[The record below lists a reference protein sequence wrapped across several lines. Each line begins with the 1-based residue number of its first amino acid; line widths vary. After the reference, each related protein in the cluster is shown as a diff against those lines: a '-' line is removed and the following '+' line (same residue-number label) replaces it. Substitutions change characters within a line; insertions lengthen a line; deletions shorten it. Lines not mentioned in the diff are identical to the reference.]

1 MFEEKITVCT
11 SCFSPLKGNEKICK
25 DCGADLRNVKKSTA
39 WGNHNNISN
48 SVSSNSKMNYSNMP
62 QSGINYSQN
71 DVSHAQ
77 SKTNYTQY
85 SANKQKQH
93 SYSNTNNSASAYT
106 NKNEQKINEMYKNAA
121 NNPKLT
127 SAYDKIAQNAY
138 TQTQKKPK
146 KSLAG
151 LVLVGVFVFAFA
163 SPIIENFGYFFSSI
177 MHEITYEAPERV
189 FLGDYSLSPTI
200 IGQMVGQDI
209 KDHYSTAQ
217 TIYIEQPAW
226 YNENATYNIV
236 EKDESSDDYYLV
248 DDTNSYMQVAQI
260 MEYSFFM
267 QLPIE
272 ATHEY
277 YSSNFIDHAYI
288 SIDNEA
294 DENFNTSMYYTDYFG
309 EESIFDAIAEKFEM
323 EENSAFSLQEK
334 IEFESGAVGYAVIE
348 QNDYDI
354 TYKIFIE
361 QGENEYG
368 NVLFTQMDISLE
380 KYSSGEGSDNLYEYD
395 LNKAVDYFKENFYII
410 KQ

>member
-1 MFEEKITVCT
+1 MFEEKLTVCP

-39 WGNHNNISN
+39 WGNHNNISD
-48 SVSSNSKMNYSNMP
+48 
-62 QSGINYSQN
+62 I
-71 DVSHAQ
+71 SHTQ
-77 SKTNYTQY
+77 SKTNYTQH
-85 SANKQKQH
+85 NTNTQNQH
-93 SYSNTNNSASAYT
+93 AYSNTNNGANAYT

-127 SAYDKIAQNAY
+127 RTYDKIAQNAY
-138 TQTQKKPK
+138 TQTQKKPR
-146 KSLAG
+146 KSLGG
-151 LVLVGVFVFAFA
+151 LILVGVFIFAFA

-189 FLGDYSLSPTI
+189 FSGDYSLSPTI
-200 IGQMVGQDI
+200 EGQMVGQDI

-217 TIYIEQPAW
+217 TIYIEQPTW

-236 EKDESSDDYYLV
+236 EEYDSSDDYYLI
-248 DDTNSYMQVAQI
+248 DDTNSYLQVAQI
-260 MEYSFFM
+260 QEYSFFM
-267 QLPIE
+267 QLPIK

-277 YSSNFIDHAYI
+277 YSSNFIDQAYI

-309 EESIFDAIAEKFEM
+309 EESIFDAIAAKIEM
-323 EENSAFSLQEK
+323 EENSVFSLQEK
-334 IEFESGAVGYAVIE
+334 IEFESGAVGYAVI
-348 QNDYDI
+348 QQSDYDI
-354 TYKIFIE
+354 TYKIFVE
-361 QGENEYG
+361 HGENEYG

-380 KYSSGEGSDNLYEYD
+380 TYFTGEDSNNLYEYD
-395 LNKAVDYFKENFYII
+395 LNKAVDYFKENFYIL